1 MISVKQI
8 ILSIV
13 SCTMAFS
20 LSAEE
25 KTTIKLTD
33 GSSLTGKIVVQRPGI
48 DITIATESAS
58 FVIDDSKILSR
69 KQKKV
74 KYEDLARE
82 WKRWALTE
90 KSLQGNA
97 NGRYLVFYEVKTK
110 DYLFTDV
117 VKVEH
122 VDAPKQTYE
131 NRVPNTYK
139 IKWKDVSS
147 ILRSPSKNDGRAVI
161 EDEVT
166 TTSGQ
171 TYQGFIVS
179 QQLGDKISIKTQKGV
194 TELNWNSIVETRKV
208 SSSKSLKINEIAD
221 YTNTIILKDGTSK
234 TGIIAVQHYG
244 KKEKEKYVTI
254 LNEKGEREN
263 ILLGKISEY
272 RTAYQDRTKPVY
284 EHDFIYVNEFHIK
297 QAKTKVEGD
306 NTYYTDKK
314 VFPFP
319 EGIVISFKT
328 GGAKLSGEWC
338 LIALDSMLMNDGSS
352 TQGFSSKTRES
363 NSIKPST
370 TDLTD
375 NAFTYLSPGFYALVH
390 DSSPETYI
398 IKITK

>member
-1 MISVKQI
+1 MISVKHL

-25 KTTIKLTD
+25 KTTIKLSD

-244 KKEKEKYVTI
+244 KKEKEQYV
-254 LNEKGEREN
+254 
-263 ILLGKISEY
+263 
-272 RTAYQDRTKPVY
+272 
-284 EHDFIYVNEFHIK
+284 
-297 QAKTKVEGD
+297 
-306 NTYYTDKK
+306 
-314 VFPFP
+314 
-319 EGIVISFKT
+319 
-328 GGAKLSGEWC
+328 
-338 LIALDSMLMNDGSS
+338 
-352 TQGFSSKTRES
+352 
-363 NSIKPST
+363 
-370 TDLTD
+370 
-375 NAFTYLSPGFYALVH
+375 
-390 DSSPETYI
+390 
-398 IKITK
+398 